1 MIRPIVKD
9 INFLKLKS
17 TPANASDKHI
27 ADDLIDTLSA
37 HREECVGMAANMI
50 GENKNI
56 IIVSM
61 GFMPLVMFNPVI
73 VKREEPYSTEEGCL
87 SLIGTRPCVRY
98 RKITV
103 EYQDSNFKKHTGT
116 YEDWTAQI
124 IQHEMDHLHGII
136 I

>member
-87 SLIGTRPCVRY
+87 SLLGTRPCVRY

-103 EYQDSNFKKHTGT
+103 EY
-116 YEDWTAQI
+116 
-124 IQHEMDHLHGII
+124 
-136 I
+136 

>member
-73 VKREEPYSTEEGCL
+73 VKREEP
-87 SLIGTRPCVRY
+87 
-98 RKITV
+98 
-103 EYQDSNFKKHTGT
+103 
-116 YEDWTAQI
+116 
-124 IQHEMDHLHGII
+124 
-136 I
+136 